1 MDKISKANKLIL
13 IFAGILI
20 AIYVFVF
27 SMPQE
32 IDKFAL
38 IPAKL
43 ASGEFWRL
51 LTFQFAHLNSTH
63 LLENIMGAGIAAGIA
78 TELKMR
84 AQKFSWVYL
93 LAGMFAVIPIYVVA
107 PFVALGASGAIYG
120 AFGAVS
126 MDAKKFGLDSR
137 ILIGL
142 LAATIIAQIL
152 IVKNVANMQQ
162 GAAHFTGLVIGV
174 ALFLSYDKVMAKFT
188 TKRRKVL
195 RGTK

>member
-1 MDKISKANKLIL
+1 MDKVNKAVL
-13 IFAGILI
+13 IFTAALI
-20 AIYVFVF
+20 AIYIFVF
-27 SMPQE
+27 NTPQE

-63 LLENIMGAGIAAGIA
+63 LLENIVGAGLAAGIA

-107 PFVALGASGAIYG
+107 PFVALGASGAVYG

-126 MDAKKFGLDSR
+126 MDAKKFGMDSR
-137 ILIGL
+137 ILLGL
-142 LAATIIAQIL
+142 LAATIIAQVMLVNNI
-152 IVKNVANMQQ
+152 ANIQQ

-174 ALFLSYDKVMAKFT
+174 VLFLSYDQVMAKLT
-188 TKRRKVL
+188 KKRRRVL
-195 RGTK
+195 RGVK

>member
-1 MDKISKANKLIL
+1 MNKANKAVL
-13 IFAGILI
+13 IFTAILI

-27 SMPQE
+27 NTPQE

-93 LAGMFAVIPIYVVA
+93 LAGMFAVIPMYVVA
-107 PFVALGASGAIYG
+107 PFIALGASGAVYG
-120 AFGAVS
+120 AFGAVA
-126 MDAKKFGLDSR
+126 MDAKKFGMDSK

-142 LAATIIAQIL
+142 LAATIIIQIAL
-152 IVKNVANMQQ
+152 VNNIANIQQ
-162 GAAHFTGLVIGV
+162 GAAHFSGLLIGI
-174 ALFLSYDKVMAKFT
+174 ALFTTYDRFMANFT
-188 TKRRKVL
+188 KKRRRVL